1 MSAQYEKW
9 LNKSEA
15 VFVLSYEKMTMKEID
30 AFRAKVRETGSE
42 AHLVKNTLFNRALAA
57 KGFPQSE
64 IFEGTSLVGFAFG
77 DVAALAKVFSEAT
90 KGSETTKVKGGFL
103 GKEVLTSKQVKSLA
117 DLPPMP
123 VMRAMLLGV
132 ISAPAT
138 KLVRTPGRTCSL
150 NRSSYQS
157 LFRKSGNRCLIGN
170 QSNKIIYFKEYL
182 KWLI

>member
-30 AFRAKVRETGSE
+30 AFRIKVRETGSE
-42 AHLVKNTLFNRALAA
+42 AHLVKNTLFNRALDAN
-57 KGFPQSE
+57 GFPKSE
-64 IFEGTSLVGFAFG
+64 FFEGTSLVGFAFG

-90 KGSETTKVKGGFL
+90 KGSETIKVKGGYL
-103 GKEVLTSKQVKSLA
+103 GKEELTAIQVKSLA
-117 DLPPMP
+117 DLPSMP

-138 KLVRTPGRTCSL
+138 KLVRTLAEPA
-150 NRSSYQS
+150 RSTAAVIKAYSE
-157 LFRKSGNRCLIGN
+157 KAGTAA
-170 QSNKIIYFKEYL
+170 
-182 KWLI
+182 

>member
-1 MSAQYEKW
+1 LAFTKNKKGEMTAQYEKW

-15 VFVLSYEKMTMKEID
+15 VFVLTYEKMNMKEID

-42 AHLVKNTLFNRALAA
+42 AHIVKNTLFNRALAA

-64 IFEGTSLVGFAFG
+64 IFESTSLVGFAFG
-77 DVAALAKVFSEAT
+77 DVTALAKVFSEAT
-90 KGSETTKVKGGFL
+90 KGSETIKVKGGFL
-103 GKEVLTSKQVKSLA
+103 GKELLTAKQVKSLA

-138 KLVRTPGRTCSL
+138 KLVRTLAEPA
-150 NRSSYQS
+150 RSTAAVIKAYSE
-157 LFRKSGNRCLIGN
+157 KAGTAA
-170 QSNKIIYFKEYL
+170 
-182 KWLI
+182 